1 MCPACLASAL
11 WMIGGVLSASGV
23 AAGGLAAAAA
33 KLLPGGKVT
42 RRIPSG
48 EEQNREANEKEKW

>member
-1 MCPACLASAL
+1 MCPACLASAV

-33 KLLPGGKVT
+33 KLLPARKVT
-42 RRIPSG
+42 RRIPGG
-48 EEQNREANEKEKW
+48 EVQNREANEKEK

>member
-1 MCPACLASAL
+1 
-11 WMIGGVLSASGV
+11 MIGGVLSASGV

-33 KLLPGGKVT
+33 KLLPAGKVT

-48 EEQNREANEKEKW
+48 EVQNREANEKEK